1 MENIALIESFSEFK
15 GDKNIDRVTLMSI
28 LEEVFRAAL
37 KRKFGSDDN
46 FDIII
51 NPDKGDLEIWRNR
64 IVVAD
69 GMSED
74 DNEEIELSEARKI
87 EPDFEIG
94 EDVSEEV
101 KLIDLGRRA
110 ILALRQNLI
119 SKIHEHDSTNT
130 FKHFKELEGDIYSA
144 EVHHIRHNA
153 IILLDD
159 DGNEIVLPKSEQ
171 IRSDYFRK
179 GESVRGIIK
188 TVELR
193 GNKPVII
200 LSRTSPQFLEK
211 LFEQEIPEVFDGLI
225 TIEGVARI
233 PGEKAKVAVD
243 SYDDRIDPVGA
254 CVGMKG
260 SRIHGIV
267 RELGNENIDVINF
280 TKNTQLFIARA
291 LSPAKVVSMKIHE
304 EEGRED
310 GKKGRVDVFLLPEE
324 VSKAIGK
331 NGVNIRLASQL
342 TGYELDVQREGV
354 EAEDDVELT
363 EFSDEIEA
371 WVIQEFKKIGLDTA
385 RSVLEKDVAELLKR
399 TDLEEETILEVQKI
413 LKEEF
418 ED

>member
-15 GDKNIDRVTLMSI
+15 GEKAIDRVTLMSI

-64 IVVAD
+64 VVVAD

-74 DNEEIELSEARKI
+74 DNEEIELAEARKI

-101 KLIDLGRRA
+101 KLVDLGRRA

-159 DGNEIVLPKSEQ
+159 DGVEIILPKSEQ

-179 GESVRGIIK
+179 GDSVRGIIK

-200 LSRTSPQFLEK
+200 LSRTSTQFLEK

-280 TKNTQLFIARA
+280 TK
-291 LSPAKVVSMKIHE
+291 VVSMKIHD

>member
-280 TKNTQLFIARA
+280 TKNTQLFIARS

-371 WVIQEFKKIGLDTA
+371 WVIQEFKNIGLDTA

>member
-15 GDKNIDRVTLMSI
+15 DDKSIDRVTLMAI
-28 LEEVFRAAL
+28 LEDVFRAAL
-37 KRKFGSDDN
+37 KRKYGSDDN

-64 IVVAD
+64 IVVND
-69 GMSED
+69 GEVEEP
-74 DNEEIELSEARKI
+74 NEQISLSEAQKI
-87 EPDFEIG
+87 EPDFEVG

-101 KLIDLGRRA
+101 KLINLGRRA

-119 SKIHEHDSTNT
+119 SKIHEHDNTNI
-130 FKHFKELEGDIYSA
+130 FKQFKELEGEIYSA

-153 IILLDD
+153 VILLDD

-171 IRSDYFRK
+171 IKSDYFRK

-188 TVELR
+188 LVELR
-193 GNKPVII
+193 GNKPAII
-200 LSRTSPQFLEK
+200 MSRTSPDFLVK

-225 TIEGVARI
+225 TIERVARI

-280 TKNTQLFIARA
+280 TKNDNIFISRA
-291 LSPAKVVSMKIHE
+291 LSPAKVVSMVIKE
-304 EEGRED
+304 AVEGE
-310 GKKGRVDVFLLPEE
+310 KPRVEVFLRPEE

-331 NGVNIRLASQL
+331 GGVNIRLASQL
-342 TGYELDVQREGV
+342 TGYEIDVLREGM
-354 EAEDDVELT
+354 EDEDVELT
-363 EFSDEIEA
+363 EFSDEIED
-371 WVIQEFKKIGLDTA
+371 WVIKEFNKIGLDTA
-385 RSVLEKDVAELLKR
+385 RSVLDVDIADLVKR
-399 TDLEEETILEVQKI
+399 TDLEEETILDVKRI

-418 ED
+418 ND

>member
-1 MENIALIESFSEFK
+1 MENIGLIDSFSEFK
-15 GDKNIDRVTLMSI
+15 DIKNIDRVTLMSI

-64 IVVAD
+64 VVVAD

-74 DNEEIELSEARKI
+74 DNEEIELTEARNI

-101 KLIDLGRRA
+101 KLVNLGRRA

-119 SKIHEHDSTNT
+119 SKIQEHDSTNI
-130 FKHFKELEGDIYSA
+130 FKQFKELEGEIYSA

-159 DGNEIVLPKSEQ
+159 EGNELILPKSEQ
-171 IRSDYFRK
+171 IRSDFFRK
-179 GESVRGIIK
+179 GDSVRGIIK
-188 TVELR
+188 SVELR
-193 GNKPVII
+193 GTKPAII
-200 LSRTSPQFLEK
+200 LSRTSPEFLIK

-267 RELGNENIDVINF
+267 RELGNENIDVINY
-280 TKNTQLFIARA
+280 TKNEQLYIARA
-291 LSPAKVVSMKIHE
+291 LSPAKIVSMEIKPNE
-304 EEGRED
+304 EVVD
-310 GKKGRVDVFLLPEE
+310 GKKGRVLVFLKPEE

-331 NGVNIRLASQL
+331 GGVNIRLASQL
-342 TGYELDVQREGV
+342 TGYEIDVQREGI
-354 EAEDDVELT
+354 EDEDVELT
-363 EFSDEIEA
+363 EFVDEIED
-371 WVIQEFKKIGLDTA
+371 WVIQELKKIGLDTA

-399 TDLEEETILEVQKI
+399 TDLEEETILDVQQI
-413 LKEEF
+413 LREEF